1 MYCVKNKMN
10 KLNGKKGDFMLI
22 SKKVEKVHFGTIV
35 TPEVRNGI
43 KKLAHKHEIN
53 LVDYLTA
60 VYEDLISGKLKLD
73 RK

>member
-1 MYCVKNKMN
+1 
-10 KLNGKKGDFMLI
+10 MLI